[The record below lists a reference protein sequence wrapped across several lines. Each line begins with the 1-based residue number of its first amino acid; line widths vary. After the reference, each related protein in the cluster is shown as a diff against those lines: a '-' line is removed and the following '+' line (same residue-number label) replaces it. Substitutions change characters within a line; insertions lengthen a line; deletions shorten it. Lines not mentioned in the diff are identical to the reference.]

1 MGEASIDPSPG
12 AAEPRWLL
20 CVASMPADD
29 PASRMRV
36 LRTLES
42 LGTTVLREGVYL
54 LPETEANRRSL
65 ETLAEYIGKSH
76 GAAHVVCVSATSPA
90 QHEAFVRL
98 FDRSARY
105 EDLIK
110 TVESLSIGYGHSDP
124 SAIARV
130 LHKQRREFE
139 AIAALDFFPAPARER
154 AQAALAKADAAVRQL
169 LFPAGPQAGLGAGE
183 KLLGRTW
190 ATRKPLWAD
199 RLACAWLIR
208 RFVDPEA
215 TLMWLDKSE
224 TAPPQAIGF
233 GFEGAHFTNS
243 EDRVTYEQMLARLKL
258 ADNPAL
264 AKIGSIVHFLE
275 IRGATVPE
283 AAGVQTLLQGALRR
297 SPKETDLLGEV
308 EKTFDLLYE
317 AYFEPAKR

>member
-1 MGEASIDPSPG
+1 MPPEASVEPSPG
-12 AAEPRWLL
+12 AADWLL

-29 PASRMRV
+29 PATRMRV

-54 LPETEANRRSL
+54 LPETEANRQSL
-65 ETLAEYIGKSH
+65 ETLAEYIVKTH
-76 GAAHVVCVSATSPA
+76 GAAHVLRVSVTSPA
-90 QHEAFVRL
+90 QREAFIRL

-110 TVESLSIGYGHSDP
+110 TVESLSIGYGQSDP

-139 AIAALDFFPAPARER
+139 AIAALDFFPTRTREL
-154 AQAALAKADAAVRQL
+154 AQAALAKADAAVRRL
-169 LFPAGPQAGLGAGE
+169 LFPAGPQPGLGAGE

-208 RFVDPEA
+208 RFIDPEA
-215 TLMWLDKSE
+215 RLLWLDKSA
-224 TAPPQAIGF
+224 TAPADAIGF

-243 EDRVTYEQMLARLKL
+243 EDRVTYEQMLASLKL
-258 ADNPAL
+258 GDNPAL
-264 AKIGSIVHFLE
+264 AKIGGIVHFLE

-297 SPKETDLLGEV
+297 SPSERDLLGEV

>member
-76 GAAHVVCVSATSPA
+76 GSAHVLCVSATSPA
-90 QHEAFVRL
+90 QHEAFARL

-139 AIAALDFFPAPARER
+139 AIAALDFFPTQARER

-215 TLMWLDKSE
+215 RLLWLDKSE
-224 TAPPQAIGF
+224 TAPPEAIGF

-258 ADNPAL
+258 GDNPAL

>member
-12 AAEPRWLL
+12 AAEPGWLL

-90 QHEAFVRL
+90 QHQAFVRL

-139 AIAALDFFPAPARER
+139 AIAALDFFPTPARER

-224 TAPPQAIGF
+224 TAPPEAIGF

-258 ADNPAL
+258 GDNPAL

>member
-1 MGEASIDPSPG
+1 MPEARTDPSPEP
-12 AAEPRWLL
+12 AEPRWLL
-20 CVASMPADD
+20 CVTSMPADD

-42 LGTTVLREGVYL
+42 LGATVLREGVYL
-54 LPETEANRRSL
+54 LPQSEANRRSL
-65 ETLAEYIGKSH
+65 DTLADYIARSH
-76 GAAHVVCVSATSPA
+76 GSAYVLCVSAGPRA
-90 QHEAFVRL
+90 QHEAFQRL

-105 EDLIK
+105 IELVK
-110 TVESLSIGYGHSDP
+110 TVESLRVGFGQSDP

-139 AIAALDFFPAPARER
+139 SIAALDFFPGEARKR
-154 AQAALAKADAAVRQL
+154 AEAALAEADAAVRRL
-169 LFPAGPQAGLGAGE
+169 LFPAGPQAGIGAGE

-215 TLMWLDKSE
+215 KLVWLEKSE
-224 TAPPQAIGF
+224 PPPPEAIGF
-233 GFEGAHFTNS
+233 AFEGAHFTNS
-243 EDRVTYEQMLARLKL
+243 EERVTYEQMLARLEL
-258 ADNPAL
+258 AANPAL
-264 AKIGSIVHFLE
+264 VKIGSIVHFLE
-275 IRGATVPE
+275 VRGTTVPE
-283 AAGVQTLLQGALRR
+283 ALGVQTLLQGALRR
-297 SPKETDLLGEV
+297 APGETALLGEV

-317 AYFEPAKR
+317 AYFEPPRR

>member
-1 MGEASIDPSPG
+1 MDPSPG

-36 LRTLES
+36 LRTLEA

-54 LPETEANRRSL
+54 LPETEANRHSL
-65 ETLAEYIGKSH
+65 ETLADYIAKSH
-76 GAAHVVCVSATSPA
+76 GSAHVLRVSAASPA
-90 QHEAFVRL
+90 QQEAFTRL

-110 TVESLSIGYGHSDP
+110 TVESLSIGFGKSDP

-139 AIAALDFFPAPARER
+139 AIAALDFFPAKARER
-154 AQAALAKADAAVRQL
+154 AQAALAKADAAVRRL

-199 RLACAWLIR
+199 RLACAWLVR

-215 TLMWLDKSE
+215 KLVWLDKGE
-224 TAPPQAIGF
+224 APPAEAIGF

-243 EDRVTYEQMLARLKL
+243 EERVTYEQMLARLDL
-258 ADNPAL
+258 AGNPAL
-264 AKIGSIVHFLE
+264 AKIGSIVHSLE

-297 SPKETDLLGEV
+297 SPGERELLGEV

>member
-1 MGEASIDPSPG
+1 MPEASMESPG
-12 AAEPRWLL
+12 AAESRWLL

-29 PASRMRV
+29 PATRMRV

-54 LPETEANRRSL
+54 LPETEANRQSL
-65 ETLAEYIGKSH
+65 ETLAEYIVKTH
-76 GAAHVVCVSATSPA
+76 GAAHVLRVSAASPA
-90 QHEAFVRL
+90 QREAFIRL

-110 TVESLSIGYGHSDP
+110 TVESLSIGYGQSDP

-139 AIAALDFFPAPARER
+139 AIAALDFFPTRTREL
-154 AQAALAKADAAVRQL
+154 AQAALAKADAAVRRL
-169 LFPAGPQAGLGAGE
+169 RFPAGPQPGLGAGE

-208 RFVDPEA
+208 RFIDPEA
-215 TLMWLDKSE
+215 RLLWLDKSA
-224 TAPPQAIGF
+224 TAPVDAIGF
-233 GFEGAHFTNS
+233 GFEGAHFTSS

-258 ADNPAL
+258 GDNPAL

-275 IRGATVPE
+275 MRGVTVPE

-297 SPKETDLLGEV
+297 SPSERDLLGEV

>member
-1 MGEASIDPSPG
+1 MPEASMDPSPG

-65 ETLAEYIGKSH
+65 ETLAEYIVKSH
-76 GAAHVVCVSATSPA
+76 GAAHVLRVSAASPV
-90 QHEAFVRL
+90 QHEAFTRL

-110 TVESLSIGYGHSDP
+110 TVESLSIGYGQSDP

-139 AIAALDFFPAPARER
+139 AIAALDFFPTQARER
-154 AQAALAKADAAVRQL
+154 AQAALAKADAAVRRL
-169 LFPAGPQAGLGAGE
+169 LFPAGPQAGIGAGE

-208 RFVDPEA
+208 RFIDPEA
-215 TLMWLDKSE
+215 RLLWLDKSE
-224 TAPPQAIGF
+224 APPAEAIGF
-233 GFEGAHFTNS
+233 GFDGAHFTNS
-243 EDRVTYEQMLARLKL
+243 EDRVTYEEMLARLKL
-258 ADNPAL
+258 GDNPAL

-297 SPKETDLLGEV
+297 SPKEADLLGEV

>member
-1 MGEASIDPSPG
+1 MPEASMEPSPG
-12 AAEPRWLL
+12 AADWLL

-29 PASRMRV
+29 PATRMRV

-42 LGTTVLREGVYL
+42 LGTAVLREGVYL
-54 LPETEANRRSL
+54 LPETEANRQSL
-65 ETLAEYIGKSH
+65 ETLAEYIVKTH
-76 GAAHVVCVSATSPA
+76 GAAHVLRVSAASPA
-90 QHEAFVRL
+90 QREAFIRL

-110 TVESLSIGYGHSDP
+110 TVESLSIGYGQSDP

-139 AIAALDFFPAPARER
+139 AIAALDFFPTRTREL
-154 AQAALAKADAAVRQL
+154 AQAALAKADAAVRRL
-169 LFPAGPQAGLGAGE
+169 LFPAGPQPGLGAGE

-208 RFVDPEA
+208 RFIDPEA
-215 TLMWLDKSE
+215 RLLWLDKSA
-224 TAPPQAIGF
+224 TPPADAIGF

-243 EDRVTYEQMLARLKL
+243 EDRVTYEQMLASLKL
-258 ADNPAL
+258 GDNPAL
-264 AKIGSIVHFLE
+264 TKIGSIVHFLE

-297 SPKETDLLGEV
+297 SPSERHLLSEV

>member
-1 MGEASIDPSPG
+1 MPEASVEPSPS
-12 AAEPRWLL
+12 AADWLL

-29 PASRMRV
+29 PATRMRV

-54 LPETEANRRSL
+54 LPETEANRQSL
-65 ETLAEYIGKSH
+65 ETLAEYIVKTH
-76 GAAHVVCVSATSPA
+76 GAAHVLRVSAASPA
-90 QHEAFVRL
+90 QREAFIRL

-110 TVESLSIGYGHSDP
+110 TVESLSIGYGQSDP

-139 AIAALDFFPAPARER
+139 AIAALDFFPTRTREL
-154 AQAALAKADAAVRQL
+154 AQAALAKADAAVRRL
-169 LFPAGPQAGLGAGE
+169 LFPAGPQPGLGAGE

-215 TLMWLDKSE
+215 RLLWLEKSE
-224 TAPPQAIGF
+224 TAPPEAIGF

-243 EDRVTYEQMLARLKL
+243 EDRVTYEQMLASFKL
-258 ADNPAL
+258 GDNPAL
-264 AKIGSIVHFLE
+264 AKIGGIVHFLE
-275 IRGATVPE
+275 IRGTTVPE

-297 SPKETDLLGEV
+297 SPSERHLLGEV